1 MRWPLHLAFIL
12 TCALAVATAISGRA
26 FAHAALIAAS
36 PADGAV
42 VTNAPAVLT
51 LSFSEPVS
59 PLILKLIGPDST
71 SRTLDRFVLKDRT
84 LMIEAPTDLS
94 SGTHVL
100 SWRVISEDGHPVG
113 GAVVFSIGAASGRSP
128 TPETRTD
135 PAVRAI
141 LWLGKVGLY
150 LGLLMGLGGAAFATW
165 VGPLPRDARRPLG
178 LFILLGSGALPLA
191 FAAQGLDILDRSLG
205 SLGEADVWSAAAA
218 SSFGRT
224 ALAAAVAFLLG
235 LASLAVR
242 GHMGPVFAGAAL
254 LTVGV
259 ALAASGHAS
268 AASPQWLMRSAVF
281 IHAVSVTAWA
291 GALVPLFF
299 ALREADAITVLRQ
312 FSRWIPVVVG
322 LTLLSGGILAVVQLQ
337 QPGALISTGYGWVL
351 LIKLAWVA
359 ILLGLAAINRYR
371 LTPLVLSRT
380 GIAARTMR
388 RMIAAE
394 TLLVFLVLGTVATWR
409 FTPPPRALLD
419 AGAPPASI
427 HIHTA
432 KAMADIRVSPGRAGP
447 ASISISLLDGEFG
460 PLTVKEVRC
469 VMSNPSAG
477 VEPIERQAVRSSDG
491 TWHVDS
497 LVIPIG
503 GRWTIELEILVSD
516 FEMIR
521 LSETVEIKP

>member
-1 MRWPLHLAFIL
+1 MRWPLRLVFVL
-12 TCALAVATAISGRA
+12 TCALAVATAMTGCA
-26 FAHAALIAAS
+26 FAHAALVSAS

-42 VTNAPAVLT
+42 VTNAPALLT

-71 SRTLDRFVLKDRT
+71 TRTLDRFVLKDRT
-84 LMIEAPTDLS
+84 LMIEAPANLS
-94 SGTHVL
+94 AGTHVL

-113 GAVVFSIGAASGRSP
+113 GAVVFSIGAPSGHSP
-128 TPETRTD
+128 ISEARAD
-135 PAVRAI
+135 PAVRTA
-141 LWLGKVGLY
+141 LWLGKLGLY

-165 VGPLPRDARRPLG
+165 VGPLPRDARRPVG
-178 LFILLGSGALPLA
+178 LFILLGSAALPLA
-191 FAAQGLDILDRSLG
+191 LAAQGLDILDRSPG
-205 SLGEADVWSAAAA
+205 SLGEAAVWSAAAG

-224 ALAAAVAFLLG
+224 VLAAAVTFLFG
-235 LASLAVR
+235 LASLALR
-242 GHMGPVFAGAAL
+242 GRMGRAFSGAAL
-254 LTVGV
+254 VTVGV

-268 AASPQWLMRSAVF
+268 AASPQWLMRTAVF
-281 IHAVSVTAWA
+281 AHAVSVSAWA

-299 ALREADAITVLRQ
+299 ALREPDAVAVLRR
-312 FSRWIPVVVG
+312 FSRWIPVLVG
-322 LTLLSGGILAVVQLQ
+322 LTLLSGGILAAVQLER
-337 QPGALISTGYGWVL
+337 PDTLISTGYGWVL

-359 ILLGLAAINRYR
+359 ILLGLAAANRYR

-380 GIAARTMR
+380 GIAARTMQR
-388 RMIAAE
+388 VIAAE
-394 TLLVFLVLGTVATWR
+394 TLLVVLILGTVSIWR

-419 AGAPPASI
+419 AAAPPASV

-432 KAMADIRVSPGRAGP
+432 KAMADIRISPGRAGP
-447 ASISISLLDGEFG
+447 ASVSISLLDGEFG

-477 VEPIERQAVRSSDG
+477 VEPIERQAVWSNEG
-491 TWHVDS
+491 AWHVDN

-516 FEMIR
+516 FELIR
-521 LSETVEIKP
+521 LSETVEVRP